1 MREFIP
7 VAGEGNSTVGHF
19 QGDYFFYHHSQGD
32 MPDILDSK
40 QLDRASMLWALF
52 AYIVADLPTLLPRID
67 TSYVQQL
74 CLIPGSDGAVDTVCL
89 IREIS
94 KIVSWSYPIS
104 RPNRF
109 PTPVQEGGNSG
120 THWA

>member
-67 TSYVQQL
+67 ISYVQQL

-94 KIVSWSYPIS
+94 KIVDEEHIQTYVTSH
-104 RPNRF
+104 
-109 PTPVQEGGNSG
+109 TL
-120 THWA
+120 